1 MAIRQIGGIFIIS
14 NDKKM
19 TQNKQIDILW
29 KAVNKQGKYIE
40 NLEKMV
46 AILNKD
52 NEYKYL
58 FNKRLESFN
67 NVNILP
73 TGFTT
78 VSSPLTFTH
87 SCDS

>member
-58 FNKRLESFN
+58 FNKRLEVVEAFINNIELIDKGEFN
-67 NVNILP
+67 
-73 TGFTT
+73 
-78 VSSPLTFTH
+78 
-87 SCDS
+87 

>member
-14 NDKKM
+14 NDKIM

-52 NEYKYL
+52 NEYKDL
-58 FNKRLESFN
+58 FNKRLEVVEAFINNIELIDKGEFN
-67 NVNILP
+67 
-73 TGFTT
+73 
-78 VSSPLTFTH
+78 
-87 SCDS
+87 

>member
-19 TQNKQIDILW
+19 TQNKQIEILW
-29 KAVNKQGKYIE
+29 KAVNKQVKYIE

-58 FNKRLESFN
+58 FNKRLEVVEAFINNIELIDKGEFN
-67 NVNILP
+67 
-73 TGFTT
+73 
-78 VSSPLTFTH
+78 
-87 SCDS
+87 